1 MIFDTGGEGM
11 TTLYLI
17 RHAEAE
23 GNLYRRIH
31 GQYDSLIT
39 DNGYRQ
45 IQALEDRFADVPV
58 QAVYSSDL
66 FRTMTTAR
74 AVYVPK
80 GLPLRTRA
88 DLREMGMGEWEDRTW
103 AGIDRTDHQQMALFS
118 AGSPDFHP
126 PGGETFPEIRRRGT
140 AAILDIAAKHPNQ
153 TVAVFSHGTLI
164 RNTLAA
170 FLGYGYTSEEMHKM
184 GHSDNTAV
192 TLLEITD
199 GKVNIVYMN
208 DNSHLSPAIST
219 LAQQHWWKKNDQ
231 KADVNLWFAPF
242 DLTQE
247 ADRTFYQ
254 TCREEAWQTLYG
266 RLDRYDGAGFLEE
279 AYQNWQ
285 ADPKSLTLA
294 MAGRHRAGL
303 LQLDPRRGDREKK
316 GYISFLYLTPEQR
329 HNGVGVQ
336 LIGKAVSLYRPL
348 GREDLQLSC
357 SEANQP
363 ALSFYEKYGF
373 RRTGS
378 AAGAYGTLYELEKPI
393 GYHNQA
399 VPV

>member
-1 MIFDTGGEGM
+1 M

-103 AGIDRTDHQQMALFS
+103 AGIDRTHHEMMALFS
-118 AGSPDFHP
+118 AGSPDFRA
-126 PGGETFPEIRRRGT
+126 PGGETFPEIRQRGT
-140 AAILDIAAKHPNQ
+140 AAILDIAAKHPDE

-170 FLGYGYTSEEMHKM
+170 FLGYGYGSEEMRKL

-192 TLLEITD
+192 TLLEIEN
-199 GKVNIVYMN
+199 GKVRIVYMN
-208 DNSHLSPAIST
+208 DNSHLSPEIST

-247 ADRTFYQ
+247 ADRAFYQ

-316 GYISFLYLTPEQR
+316 GYISFLYLTPQQR

-336 LIGKAVSLYRPL
+336 LIGKAVSLYRPR
-348 GREDLQLSC
+348 GREELQLAC

-373 RRTGS
+373 RRTGTS
-378 AAGAYGTLYELEKPI
+378 AGAYGTLYELEKPI
-393 GYHNQA
+393 GYDNQA
-399 VPV
+399 LPV

>member
-1 MIFDTGGEGM
+1 M

-45 IQALEDRFADVPV
+45 IQALEQRFADTPID
-58 QAVYSSDL
+58 AVYSSDL

-74 AVYVPK
+74 AIYVPK
-80 GLPLRTRA
+80 GLPLQTRA

-266 RLDRYDGAGFLEE
+266 RLDRYDGAGFL
-279 AYQNWQ
+279 
-285 ADPKSLTLA
+285 
-294 MAGRHRAGL
+294 
-303 LQLDPRRGDREKK
+303 
-316 GYISFLYLTPEQR
+316 
-329 HNGVGVQ
+329 
-336 LIGKAVSLYRPL
+336 
-348 GREDLQLSC
+348 
-357 SEANQP
+357 
-363 ALSFYEKYGF
+363 
-373 RRTGS
+373 
-378 AAGAYGTLYELEKPI
+378 
-393 GYHNQA
+393 
-399 VPV
+399 

>member
-1 MIFDTGGEGM
+1 M

-103 AGIDRTDHQQMALFS
+103 AGIDRTHHEMMALFS
-118 AGSPDFHP
+118 AGSPDFQA
-126 PGGETFPEIRRRGT
+126 PGGETFPEIRQRGT
-140 AAILDIAAKHPNQ
+140 AAILDIAAKHPDE

-170 FLGYGYTSEEMHKM
+170 FLGYGYGSEEMRKL

-192 TLLEITD
+192 TLLEIEH
-199 GKVNIVYMN
+199 GKVRIVYMN
-208 DNSHLSPAIST
+208 DNSHLSPEIST

-231 KADVNLWFAPF
+231 KADINLWFAPF
-242 DLTQE
+242 DLSRE
-247 ADRTFYQ
+247 EDRAFYQ
-254 TCREEAWQTLYG
+254 TCREEAWQNLYG
-266 RLDRYDGAGFLEE
+266 RLDRYDGEGFLTE
-279 AYQNWQ
+279 AWQTWQ
-285 ADPKSLTLA
+285 ADPQSLSLA
-294 MAGRHRAGL
+294 MAGRHRAGV
-303 LQLDPRRGDREKK
+303 LQLDPQRGAKAKK
-316 GYISFLYLTPEQR
+316 GYVSFLYLTPEQR

-336 LIGKAVSLYRPL
+336 LIGKAVSLYRPR
-348 GREDLQLSC
+348 GREELQLAC

-373 RRTGS
+373 RRTGTS
-378 AAGAYGTLYELEKPI
+378 AGAYGTLYELEKPI

>member
-1 MIFDTGGEGM
+1 MLDTYTDGSGVSQTRELAASGGVYTIENV
-11 TTLYLI
+11 TED
-17 RHAEAE
+17 HS
-23 GNLYRRIH
+23 IH
-31 GQYDSLIT
+31 VET
-39 DNGYRQ
+39 K
-45 IQALEDRFADVPV
+45 
-58 QAVYSSDL
+58 QAVTVQIPGKGVSL
-66 FRTMTTAR
+66 A
-74 AVYVPK
+74 AVEAYLPDGTEAGLAEMAAQGSNQRQYLVDEGAYVRLTLQVAEQYRDQSPVV
-80 GLPLRTRA
+80 L
-88 DLREMGMGEWEDRTW
+88 
-103 AGIDRTDHQQMALFS
+103 Q
-118 AGSPDFHP
+118 AGSPLSAQ
-126 PGGETFPEIRRRGT
+126 GGESPRVYVYTTNVGITR
-140 AAILDIAAKHPNQ
+140 AI
-153 TVAVFSHGTLI
+153 
-164 RNTLAA
+164 TLAVQEVQKNTYKVSLPA
-170 FLGYGYTSEEMHKM
+170 VEGGLIQEMDGY
-184 GHSDNTAV
+184 NANAV
-192 TLLEITD
+192 VSGESYQF
-199 GKVNIVYMN
+199 K
-208 DNSHLSPAIST
+208 
-219 LAQQHWWKKNDQ
+219 
-231 KADVNLWFAPF
+231 
-242 DLTQE
+242 LT
-247 ADRTFYQ
+247 
-254 TCREEAWQTLYG
+254 
-266 RLDRYDGAGFLEE
+266 LEE

-316 GYISFLYLTPEQR
+316 GYISFLYLTPQQR

>member
-1 MIFDTGGEGM
+1 M

-103 AGIDRTDHQQMALFS
+103 AGIDRTHHEMMALFS
-118 AGSPDFHP
+118 AGSPDFQA
-126 PGGETFPEIRRRGT
+126 PGGETFPEIRQRGT
-140 AAILDIAAKHPNQ
+140 AAILDIAAKHPDE

-170 FLGYGYTSEEMHKM
+170 FLGYGYGSEEMRKL

-192 TLLEITD
+192 TLLEIEN
-199 GKVNIVYMN
+199 GKVRIVYMN
-208 DNSHLSPAIST
+208 DNSHLSPEIST

-316 GYISFLYLTPEQR
+316 GYISFLYLTPQQR

-336 LIGKAVSLYRPL
+336 LIGKAVSLYRPR
-348 GREDLQLSC
+348 GREELQLAC

-373 RRTGS
+373 RRTGTS
-378 AAGAYGTLYELEKPI
+378 AGAYGTLYELEKPI
-393 GYHNQA
+393 GYDNQA
-399 VPV
+399 LPV

>member
-45 IQALEDRFADVPV
+45 IQALEQRFADTPID
-58 QAVYSSDL
+58 AVYSSDL

-74 AVYVPK
+74 AIYVPK
-80 GLPLRTRA
+80 GLPLQTRA

-219 LAQQHWWKKNDQ
+219 LAQQHWWK
-231 KADVNLWFAPF
+231 
-242 DLTQE
+242 
-247 ADRTFYQ
+247 
-254 TCREEAWQTLYG
+254 
-266 RLDRYDGAGFLEE
+266 
-279 AYQNWQ
+279 
-285 ADPKSLTLA
+285 
-294 MAGRHRAGL
+294 
-303 LQLDPRRGDREKK
+303 
-316 GYISFLYLTPEQR
+316 
-329 HNGVGVQ
+329 
-336 LIGKAVSLYRPL
+336 
-348 GREDLQLSC
+348 
-357 SEANQP
+357 
-363 ALSFYEKYGF
+363 
-373 RRTGS
+373 
-378 AAGAYGTLYELEKPI
+378 
-393 GYHNQA
+393 
-399 VPV
+399 

>member
-45 IQALEDRFADVPV
+45 IQALEQRFADTPID
-58 QAVYSSDL
+58 AVYSSDL

-74 AVYVPK
+74 AIYVPK
-80 GLPLRTRA
+80 GLPLQTRA

-170 FLGYGYTSEEMHKM
+170 FLGYGYTCLLYT
-184 GHSDNTAV
+184 SDA
-192 TLLEITD
+192 
-199 GKVNIVYMN
+199 
-208 DNSHLSPAIST
+208 
-219 LAQQHWWKKNDQ
+219 
-231 KADVNLWFAPF
+231 AD
-242 DLTQE
+242 E
-247 ADRTFYQ
+247 
-254 TCREEAWQTLYG
+254 
-266 RLDRYDGAGFLEE
+266 
-279 AYQNWQ
+279 
-285 ADPKSLTLA
+285 
-294 MAGRHRAGL
+294 
-303 LQLDPRRGDREKK
+303 
-316 GYISFLYLTPEQR
+316 
-329 HNGVGVQ
+329 
-336 LIGKAVSLYRPL
+336 
-348 GREDLQLSC
+348 
-357 SEANQP
+357 
-363 ALSFYEKYGF
+363 
-373 RRTGS
+373 
-378 AAGAYGTLYELEKPI
+378 
-393 GYHNQA
+393 
-399 VPV
+399 